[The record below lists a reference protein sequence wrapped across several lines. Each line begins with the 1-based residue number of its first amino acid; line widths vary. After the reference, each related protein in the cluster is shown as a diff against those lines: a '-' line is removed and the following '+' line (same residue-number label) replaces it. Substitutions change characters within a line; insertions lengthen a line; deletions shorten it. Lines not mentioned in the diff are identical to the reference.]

1 MKKDTIKEY
10 GMDSMKRSLL
20 LLLLLAPYTL
30 LHASVLQE
38 AIDHAKPG
46 SKLTLPAGVYRG
58 NIVIDKP
65 IIIDGVNQKAI
76 IEGDGNGTVVTV
88 LSSGVTLKNLTIRKS
103 GENHDTVDAG
113 VALKKVTQC
122 NIEHNRIVDCLFGI
136 DIAEVSDSEIVGNY
150 IESKPFDL
158 GIRGDGIRL
167 WYSNDNHLSGNH
179 LYRSRDFVV
188 WYSHGN
194 LIEKNLGEYGR
205 YSLHFMYTGKNI
217 VRNNTYKHNSVG
229 IFFMYSRDT
238 IATGNLI
245 ENSLGTTGLGIGM
258 KDASNFT
265 LRDNTIIYCARGLYI
280 DRSPYEPDT
289 VNTIEGNRII
299 YNSEGIHF
307 HSLSLHNH
315 FKGNIFKGNIENV
328 INDSYNTKVT
338 ENLFDGNY
346 WDDYEGFD
354 RDGDGIGDTPYTYYA
369 YADKIWLLNPNLK
382 FFYGS
387 PVISILNFLAKL
399 APFSQPVKLVSD
411 KHPKMYEE
419 EV

>member
-1 MKKDTIKEY
+1 MVKMITV
-10 GMDSMKRSLL
+10 SLL
-20 LLLLLAPYTL
+20 LLSSLLSANN
-30 LHASVLQE
+30 VLQE
-38 AIDHAKPG
+38 AIDHAKAG
-46 SKLTLPAGVYRG
+46 SRLELPAGVYHG

-65 IIIDGVNQKAI
+65 LIIDGKDQKAI
-76 IEGDGNGTVVTV
+76 IEGDGKGTVITITASRVTV
-88 LSSGVTLKNLTIRKS
+88 ENVTIRHS
-103 GENHDTVDAG
+103 GAEHERVDAG
-113 VALKKVTQC
+113 VALKKVEQC
-122 NIEHNRIVDCLFGI
+122 TVKNCKIVDCLFGI
-136 DIAEVSDSEIVGNY
+136 DMVQVRRSEIVENY

-158 GIRGDGIRL
+158 GLRGDGVRL
-167 WYSNDNHLSGNH
+167 WYSNDNHLSSNH
-179 LYRSRDFVV
+179 LYKSRDFVV

-217 VRNNTYKHNSVG
+217 VKNNIYKHNSVG
-229 IFFMYSRDT
+229 IFFMYSQDT
-238 IATGNLI
+238 TATGNLI

-258 KDASNFT
+258 KDASNFV
-265 LRDNTIIYCARGLYI
+265 LKNNTIIYCARGLFI

-289 VNTIEGNRII
+289 VNVIENNKII

-307 HSLSLHNH
+307 HSLSLHNR
-315 FKGNIFKGNIENV
+315 FVNNIFKGNIENV

-338 ENLFDGNY
+338 ENKFDGNY

-354 RDGDGIGDTPYTYYA
+354 KNNDGIGDGPYNYFA
-369 YADKIWLLNPNLK
+369 YADKVWLLNPNIK

-399 APFSQPVKLVSD
+399 APFSEPVLLLSD
-411 KHPKMYEE
+411 KHPKMYEG